1 MGYGSWSSSSY
12 DNYTKTTYGVSAM
25 NFADAD
31 YTAQEMYKSRSLAKV
46 LDPKNIMRECCDSE
60 EHPESFPVIL
70 ALDVTG
76 SMGGASVKV
85 AQRLNEI
92 MTDLYADSDVKD
104 VQFCVMGIGDL
115 AYDWAPIQMSQF
127 ESDIRIAEQL
137 DKIYFEA
144 GGGGNNFES
153 YSAAWYMGV
162 NHCKLDCWNRG
173 KKGVIITMGDELPNP
188 YLFSEGL
195 TRSTGDKLQGDIETK
210 ELLAEALTKFDIYH
224 IAVDDRESSYRWYV
238 DRGIDDKWKALLGD
252 DHYNVSNLDNLS
264 ATITGIIKNCAK
276 NGSVMTTSNTSIQQ
290 DENNEVIW

>member
-92 MTDLYADSDVKD
+92 MTDLYTDPDVKD

-188 YLFSEGL
+188 YLFGEGL
-195 TRSTGDKLQGDIETK
+195 ARSTGDKLQGDVETK

>member
-92 MTDLYADSDVKD
+92 MTDLYADPDVKD
-104 VQFCVMGIGDL
+104 VQFCIMGIGDL

-137 DKIYFEA
+137 DKVYFEA
-144 GGGGNNFES
+144 GGGGNHFES

-195 TRSTGDKLQGDIETK
+195 ARSTGDKLQGDIETK

-224 IAVDDRESSYRWYV
+224 IAVDDKESSYRWYV

>member
-1 MGYGSWSSSSY
+1 
-12 DNYTKTTYGVSAM
+12 
-25 NFADAD
+25 
-31 YTAQEMYKSRSLAKV
+31 
-46 LDPKNIMRECCDSE
+46 MRECCDSE

-92 MTDLYADSDVKD
+92 MTDLYADPDVKD
-104 VQFCVMGIGDL
+104 VQFCIMGIGDL

-137 DKIYFEA
+137 DKVYFEA
-144 GGGGNNFES
+144 GGGGNHFES

-195 TRSTGDKLQGDIETK
+195 ARSTGDKLQGDIETK

-224 IAVDDRESSYRWYV
+224 IAVDDKESSYRWYV